1 MRGTYHCN
9 NYCKC
14 DIQTSV
20 RIIIKYEGTDHCKY
34 NNEDGDETNNYINH
48 ASLKH
53 IITYI
58 TNGLNHKP
66 HSKTLNLSKGF

>member
-14 DIQTSV
+14 DIQTSA
-20 RIIIKYEGTDHCKY
+20 RIFIKYEGTDHCKY

-53 IITYI
+53 ITK
-58 TNGLNHKP
+58 GLNHKP
-66 HSKTLNLSKGF
+66 HSKTLIYYTGF